1 MAANITRKTTI
12 NPMDMSFLVVSI
24 LIFIYISLVS
34 TMTIQEFIQQA
45 HCETLDWIEDNL
57 IEKLIMV
64 DQHYKAGTIR
74 KQRLTGKQTFACKA
88 ISVS

>member
-1 MAANITRKTTI
+1 
-12 NPMDMSFLVVSI
+12 
-24 LIFIYISLVS
+24 
-34 TMTIQEFIQQA
+34 MTIQEFIQQA

-74 KQRLTGKQTFACKA
+74 KQRLTGKQTSPCKA
-88 ISVS
+88 IFTS

>member
-1 MAANITRKTTI
+1 
-12 NPMDMSFLVVSI
+12 
-24 LIFIYISLVS
+24 
-34 TMTIQEFIQQA
+34 MTIQEFIQQA

-74 KQRLTGKQTFACKA
+74 KQRLTGNQTFTCKA